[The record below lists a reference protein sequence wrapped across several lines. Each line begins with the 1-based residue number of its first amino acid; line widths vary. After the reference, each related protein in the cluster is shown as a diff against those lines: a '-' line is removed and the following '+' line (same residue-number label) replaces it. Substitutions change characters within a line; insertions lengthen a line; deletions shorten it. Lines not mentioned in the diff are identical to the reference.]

1 MNESQRTKV
10 TLLSELSMQSNLLKQ
25 SLESNLD
32 LSVEI
37 VPLTSLSDHR
47 SQQPVIHPIVLAD
60 FSVFSDEDF
69 SVYGRLRV
77 QESNSLKEVLIN
89 CPKNVESSKLF
100 RWRDL
105 VGVFYIDDNIDNFV
119 KGMTK
124 ILQNEMWLS
133 RRFAQDYIQYF
144 RGSRQHTGTREFA
157 SLTKRE
163 KQIMQLLGHGAS
175 NMQIADKL
183 FVSENTVKTHLHN
196 IFKKIN
202 AKNRLQAL
210 LWANNH
216 I

>member
-25 SLESNLD
+25 SLEFNLD

-37 VPLTSLSDHR
+37 VPLASLSDNR
-47 SQQPVIHPIVLAD
+47 TQQLAIHPIVLAD
-60 FSVFSDEDF
+60 FSAFNDENF

-100 RWRDL
+100 KWRDL
-105 VGVFYIDDNIDNFV
+105 VGVFYVDDNIDNFV

-144 RGSRQHTGTREFA
+144 RGSRQYTGTREFA

-163 KQIMQLLGHGAS
+163 KQIIQLLGHGAS